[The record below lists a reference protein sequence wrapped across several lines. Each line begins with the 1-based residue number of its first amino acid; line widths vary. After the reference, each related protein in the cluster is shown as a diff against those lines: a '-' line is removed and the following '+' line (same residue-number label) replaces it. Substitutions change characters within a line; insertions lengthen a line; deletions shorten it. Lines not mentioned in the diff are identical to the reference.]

1 MKTQHAKDLGPSCGI
16 RGACLALG
24 LGFAAVLA
32 VSFGPAWL
40 VVPVVIVY
48 VAMVG

>member
-16 RGACLALG
+16 RRVGLALG
-24 LGFAAVLA
+24 FGFATVLA
-32 VSFGPAWL
+32 VSFGPVWL